1 MHIIAARPGPH
12 RIKPSP
18 SPPPHPSKLTFLKT
32 RTPPARVGTPADLT
46 APGSRPAV
54 HSALTYRAS
63 LPGPGECARFE
74 LGKVRGTSLQSAQA
88 WGRPLM
94 SVTRVTCPRP
104 TFPGAVGLRA
114 ATRTRAT
121 FNGLGRAVISA
132 WHPACP
138 RWATR
143 LPQSARSVARAGN
156 PSSSSLRYV
165 RLDISVGAVCS
176 NGLRA
181 PVHAVADHYVFLW

>member
-1 MHIIAARPGPH
+1 MPGPI
-12 RIKPSP
+12 RNEPSL
-18 SPPPHPSKLTFLKT
+18 SPPPHPSKLTFLKA
-32 RTPPARVGTPADLT
+32 RTPARVGTPADLT

-54 HSALTYRAS
+54 HSALAYRAS
-63 LPGPGECARFE
+63 LPGPGECARFV

-121 FNGLGRAVISA
+121 FNGLGRTVISA
-132 WHPACP
+132 WHPARVP
-138 RWATR
+138 PVGHA
-143 LPQSARSVARAGN
+143 PAAVRSLSRASRKSVVVVVAIC
-156 PSSSSLRYV
+156 
-165 RLDISVGAVCS
+165 LDVSKAICIA
-176 NGLRA
+176 LKT
-181 PVHAVADHYVFLW
+181 